1 MGIFRVSRLRAPVI
15 APGTRE
21 AVPRLRG
28 IAGGAAPSGPRVW
41 AFASGCGGLGRSTL
55 SITLGARLVRRGRTT
70 CVIDADWTSPTL
82 GALLDLPGGA
92 TDWPGRAGELAP
104 LPSGVHEDLTVV
116 LGAAP
121 MIGDP
126 TRRDA
131 RQLATHVSALGQ
143 DDVLLD
149 LPAGTN
155 DAALDLW
162 LRAERPILVA
172 VPERLPLESTAR
184 LLGRVFARLA
194 RPWLARR
201 IGSSEA
207 DEALTQAWDECAGR
221 TGTWMRTVARIA
233 DVPASELASHV
244 GRKPL
249 YLVLNRVRRGDDVD
263 VGHALVTAA
272 GHGLGL
278 DLRFRAALPW
288 DADAWI
294 RARRR
299 TGAVSVRAGDLLGV
313 ELDEF
318 LQRMDDSHDLPGRGN
333 WRLDL
338 GALAQLAGAGGS
350 TAPERNEPPWR

>member
-1 MGIFRVSRLRAPVI
+1 MSRLRAPVI
-15 APGTRE
+15 VPGSRQ

-28 IAGGAAPSGPRVW
+28 IAGGAAHAAPRSW

-55 SITLGARLVRRGRTT
+55 AVTLGARLVRRGRTT
-70 CVIDADWTSPTL
+70 CVVDADWTSPTL
-82 GALLDLPGGA
+82 GALLDLPNGA
-92 TDWPGRAGELAP
+92 TEWPGRRPGLD
-104 LPSGVHEDLTVV
+104 LVPSGVHADLSVV

-121 MIGDP
+121 MTGDP
-126 TRRDA
+126 NRRDA
-131 RQLATHVSALGQ
+131 RRLAKLVRDLPH
-143 DDVLLD
+143 DDVLMD

-162 LRAERPILVA
+162 LRADRPVLVA

-201 IGSSEA
+201 VGPSAA
-207 DEALTQAWDECAGR
+207 DSLLARAWVECGGR
-221 TGTWMRTVARIA
+221 TGTWMRTVARLA
-233 DVPASELASHV
+233 DLPPADLAAHV
-244 GRKPL
+244 GRRRL

-278 DLRFRAALPW
+278 DVRFRAALPF

-299 TGAVSVRAGDLLGV
+299 SGAVSVRAGDLLGV

-318 LQRMDDSHDLPGRGN
+318 LERMDDSRDLPGRGD

-338 GALAQLAGAGGS
+338 GALAQLATMGGGAS
-350 TAPERNEPPWR
+350 PDPSNPPWR

>member
-1 MGIFRVSRLRAPVI
+1 MGRLRAPVI
-15 APGTRE
+15 VPGSRQ

-28 IAGGAAPSGPRVW
+28 IAGGAVAAGPRSW

-55 SITLGARLVRRGRTT
+55 AVTLGARLVRRGRTS
-70 CVIDADWTSPTL
+70 CVVDADWTSPTL
-82 GALLDLPGGA
+82 AALLDLPNGA
-92 TDWPGRAGELAP
+92 SNWPGRGADLQP
-104 LPSGVHEDLTVV
+104 VPSGVHADLSVV

-121 MIGDP
+121 MTGDP
-126 TRRDA
+126 NRRDA
-131 RQLATHVSALGQ
+131 RRLAELVKKLPQ

-162 LRAERPILVA
+162 LQADRPVLVA

-201 IGSSEA
+201 IGPA
-207 DEALTQAWDECAGR
+207 DADSVLARAWEECGGR
-221 TGTWMRTVARIA
+221 TGTWMRTVAR
-233 DVPASELASHV
+233 LANLSSDDLAAHV
-244 GRKPL
+244 GRRTL

-278 DLRFRAALPW
+278 DVRFRAALPF

-299 TGAVSVRAGDLLGV
+299 SGAVSVRAGDLLGI

-318 LQRMDDSHDLPGRGN
+318 LQRMHDSHDLPGRGE

-338 GALAQLAGAGGS
+338 GALAKLAGAGGG
-350 TAPERNEPPWR
+350 TASPEPADPPWR

>member
-1 MGIFRVSRLRAPVI
+1 MP
-15 APGTRE
+15 P
-21 AVPRLRG
+21 LRG
-28 IAGGAAPSGPRVW
+28 VAPQSATPRSW
-41 AFASGCGGLGRSTL
+41 ALASGCGGVGRTTL
-55 SITLGARLVRRGRTT
+55 AVTLGARLVRKGRTA
-70 CVIDADWTSPTL
+70 CVVDADWASPTL
-82 GALLDLPGGA
+82 SALLDIPNSA
-92 TDWPGRAGELAP
+92 IDWPGRGGELD
-104 LPSGVHEDLTVV
+104 LVPSGVHEDLKVV
-116 LGAAP
+116 LGTAP
-121 MIGDP
+121 MTGDP
-126 TRRDA
+126 NRRDA
-131 RQLATHVSALGQ
+131 RRLAEQLGALSE
-143 DDVLLD
+143 DEVLLD

-162 LRAERPILVA
+162 LRADRPILVA

-184 LLGRVFARLA
+184 MLGRVFARLA

-201 IGSSEA
+201 IGSTEA
-207 DEALTQAWDECAGR
+207 DSVLAEAWTECGGR
-221 TGTWMRTVARIA
+221 TGTWMRAVARLA

-249 YLVLNRVRRGDDVD
+249 FLVLNRVRRGDDID

-278 DLRFRAALPW
+278 DLRFRAALPY

-318 LQRMDDSHDLPGRGN
+318 LQRMDDSHDLPGRGH

-338 GALAQLAGAGGS
+338 GALAKLASGGGAP
-350 TAPERNEPPWR
+350 PEPAEPPWR